1 MTCYDKDHSDIP
13 GGGEPRSVHRSNGR
27 DKRLAVRERYRIS
40 EKTLILLAL
49 FGGSI
54 GSLAAMHLFHHKT
67 RKKKFA
73 WGVPAILALQAA
85 LCIYLI
91 IRASGV

>member
-1 MTCYDKDHSDIP
+1 MIKIILIYLAAVNLVAFI
-13 GGGEPRSVHRSNGR
+13 VYGR
-27 DKRLAVRERYRIS
+27 DKRLAVKERYRIS

-73 WGVPAILALQAA
+73 WGVPAILALQAV
-85 LCIYLI
+85 LCVYLI

>member
-1 MTCYDKDHSDIP
+1 MIKIILIYLAAVNLAAFIVY
-13 GGGEPRSVHRSNGR
+13 GW

-73 WGVPAILALQAA
+73 WGVPAILALHAA

>member
-1 MTCYDKDHSDIP
+1 MIKILLIYLAAVNFAAFIIY
-13 GGGEPRSVHRSNGR
+13 GR
-27 DKRLAVRERYRIS
+27 DKRLAVKERYRIN

-73 WGVPAILALQAA
+73 WGVPTILALQAA

>member
-1 MTCYDKDHSDIP
+1 MINIILIYLAAVNLAAFIVY
-13 GGGEPRSVHRSNGR
+13 GW

-91 IRASGV
+91 IRASGL

>member
-1 MTCYDKDHSDIP
+1 MIKIILIYLAAVNLAAFIVY
-13 GGGEPRSVHRSNGR
+13 GW

-67 RKKKFA
+67 RKKKF
-73 WGVPAILALQAA
+73 GVGSAGNTGAA
-85 LCIYLI
+85 GGAVHLPDNTRVWRLSC
-91 IRASGV
+91 

>member
-1 MTCYDKDHSDIP
+1 MIKIILIYLAAVNLAAFIVY
-13 GGGEPRSVHRSNGR
+13 GW

-73 WGVPAILALQAA
+73 WGVPAILALQAV
-85 LCIYLI
+85 LCVYLI

>member
-1 MTCYDKDHSDIP
+1 MIKIILIYLAAVNFAAFIVY
-13 GGGEPRSVHRSNGR
+13 GW
-27 DKRLAVRERYRIS
+27 DKRLAVKERYRIG

>member
-1 MTCYDKDHSDIP
+1 MIKIILIYLAAVNLAAFIVY
-13 GGGEPRSVHRSNGR
+13 GW

-73 WGVPAILALQAA
+73 WGVQAILALQAA

>member
-1 MTCYDKDHSDIP
+1 MIKIILIYLAAVNLAAFI
-13 GGGEPRSVHRSNGR
+13 VYGR
-27 DKRLAVRERYRIS
+27 DKRLAVKGRYRIS

>member
-1 MTCYDKDHSDIP
+1 MIKIILIYLAAVNLAAFIVY
-13 GGGEPRSVHRSNGR
+13 GW

-49 FGGSI
+49 FGGFI

>member
-1 MTCYDKDHSDIP
+1 MIKIILIYLAAVNLAAFIVY
-13 GGGEPRSVHRSNGR
+13 GW

-54 GSLAAMHLFHHKT
+54 GSLAAMHFFHHKT

>member
-1 MTCYDKDHSDIP
+1 MIKIILIYLAAVNLAAFIVY
-13 GGGEPRSVHRSNGR
+13 GW

-54 GSLAAMHLFHHKT
+54 GSLAATHLFHHKT

>member
-1 MTCYDKDHSDIP
+1 MIKIILIYLAAVNLAAFIVYS
-13 GGGEPRSVHRSNGR
+13 R
-27 DKRLAVRERYRIS
+27 DKRLAVKERYRIS

-85 LCIYLI
+85 MCIYLI